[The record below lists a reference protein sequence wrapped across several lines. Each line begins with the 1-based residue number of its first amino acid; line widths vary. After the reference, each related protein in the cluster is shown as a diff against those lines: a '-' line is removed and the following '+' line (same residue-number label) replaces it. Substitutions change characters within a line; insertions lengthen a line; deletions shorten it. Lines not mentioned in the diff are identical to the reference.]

1 MCLIAA
7 KKKGNKKG
15 KTFSLTDFLSEDSG
29 GGGGGG
35 GERGGNAPPP
45 NYPAKSTSWADET
58 DDLDGDGAHTHAHSS
73 PSKYLLKDDMMMRK
87 VWS

>member
-1 MCLIAA
+1 MCIIAA

-29 GGGGGG
+29 GGGD
-35 GERGGNAPPP
+35 RGGNAPPP

-58 DDLDGDGAHTHAHSS
+58 DDLDGDGAHTLH
-73 PSKYLLKDDMMMRK
+73 LLKYILND
-87 VWS
+87 VT